1 MRRVVFTGDHRTMD
15 RRDEERYGSALAQ
28 EVCNNNPATAAFIIL
43 IFWVC
48 RAQIIMANKLNVQ
61 RPLLGVRPQS
71 MSKNEKEKVPESAV
85 AEVED
90 LPSPAV
96 RKGTGLRGVRNI
108 MRTVPPFIPS
118 HDIPRGLVYASQVA
132 LEFAFMLA
140 VMCVT
145 II

>member
-1 MRRVVFTGDHRTMD
+1 MD

-28 EVCNNNPATAAFIIL
+28 EVCNSNSATAAFLLL
-43 IFWVC
+43 IFWVY

-85 AEVED
+85 TEVED
-90 LPSPAV
+90 LPSPTV
-96 RKGTGLRGVRNI
+96 RKGMGLRGVRNI
-108 MRTVPPFIPS
+108 MRTIPPFIPS
-118 HDIPRGLVYASQVA
+118 HDIPRGLVYGAQVA

-145 II
+145 IL